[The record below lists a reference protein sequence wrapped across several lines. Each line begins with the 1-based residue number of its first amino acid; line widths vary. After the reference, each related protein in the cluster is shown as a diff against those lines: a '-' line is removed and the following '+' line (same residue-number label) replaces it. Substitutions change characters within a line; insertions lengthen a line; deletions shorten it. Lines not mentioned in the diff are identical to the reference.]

1 MTIEEAKTEWL
12 ELGDRFDAWK
22 RNGIDPSDDDS
33 YTPYMEACLDRWG
46 DLLNFANGKKP
57 GIMSRECRETLD
69 IYRRRPLRLPRF
81 FLLRLRVTALLLR
94 LLA

>member
-1 MTIEEAKTEWL
+1 MTDKEAIREWL

-46 DLLNFANGKKP
+46 DLLNFAKIAKK
-57 GIMSRECRETLD
+57 TQ
-69 IYRRRPLRLPRF
+69 RPQS
-81 FLLRLRVTALLLR
+81 FLAIIVFSIK
-94 LLA
+94 

>member
-1 MTIEEAKTEWL
+1 MTDKEAIREWL

-46 DLLNFANGKKP
+46 ELLNFHEGKTP
-57 GIMSRECRETLD
+57 DIVSREEWERTC
-69 IYRRRPLRLPRF
+69 PPRD
-81 FLLRLRVTALLLR
+81 VPED
-94 LLA
+94 

>member
-1 MTIEEAKTEWL
+1 MTDKEAIREWL

-46 DLLNFANGKKP
+46 PA
-57 GIMSRECRETLD
+57 
-69 IYRRRPLRLPRF
+69 
-81 FLLRLRVTALLLR
+81 
-94 LLA
+94 